1 MAMRAYERLAYRL
14 FARRAAR
21 AVERNPRLRHSLERA
36 HIYRRAEVYM
46 ASAIMTSLIVVLLTG
61 LPVLL
66 MLLASASGAIAV
78 PGRLMAFILPVPALA
93 GIVLYLLALVLPELR
108 AINRARDI
116 NAKLPYALNFVTTMA
131 SAGAT
136 PEVIFGA
143 LARQPIYGA
152 ASHEA
157 AWITRDVQLLGMD
170 IVTALGRAVDRSSSD
185 KWQDLLQGAIT
196 TLTSGGDLRTYF
208 NNKAEQ
214 FIYENRQ
221 EQKRF
226 LDGLGVLAES
236 FVTVVVAAPLFL
248 IVILSVMTSLGGS
261 AEQTL
266 TLGYALVLV
275 LLPLSQ
281 AGFAMTIK
289 TMTPEA

>member
-1 MAMRAYERLAYRL
+1 MALRSYEKLAYRL
-14 FARRAAR
+14 LGRRAIAG
-21 AVERNPRLRHSLERA
+21 VDRNPRLRHSLQRA
-36 HIYRRAEVYM
+36 HIYRRPDVYL
-46 ASAIMTSLIVVLLTG
+46 ASAMLTAIIVTVATG

-66 MLLASASGAIAV
+66 LLVGAITGAAAV
-78 PGRLMAFILPVPALA
+78 PGRVLVFIVPVPILA
-93 GIVLYLLALVLPELR
+93 GAVLYLLALILPELR
-108 AINRARDI
+108 AMNRQRDI
-116 NAKLPYALNFVTTMA
+116 NAKLPYALNYVTTMA

-136 PEVIFGA
+136 PEAIFA
-143 LARQPIYGA
+143 SLAQQPIYGA
-152 ASHEA
+152 VAHEA

-170 IVTALGRAVDRSSSD
+170 IVTALSRAVDRSSSE
-185 KWQDLLQGAIT
+185 KFQDLLQGAIT
-196 TLTSGGDLRTYF
+196 SLTSGGDLRTYF

-221 EQKRF
+221 DQKRF

-248 IVILSVMTSLGGS
+248 IVILSVMTSLGGD

-266 TLGYALVLV
+266 VLGYALVLV
-275 LLPLSQ
+275 LLPLAQ

>member
-1 MAMRAYERLAYRL
+1 MALHRYERFAYRIL
-14 FARRAAR
+14 GGRAA
-21 AVERNPRLRHSLERA
+21 AGVERNPRLRHSLQRA
-36 HIYRRAEVYM
+36 HIYRRPDVY
-46 ASAIMTSLIVVLLTG
+46 
-61 LPVLL
+61 
-66 MLLASASGAIAV
+66 LASAMMTAILVTLATAFPVLVLIIGAISGVVAV
-78 PGRLMAFILPVPALA
+78 PLRLLVFILPVPGLA
-93 GIVLYLLALVLPELR
+93 GAVLYLLALVMPELR
-108 AINRARDI
+108 TIGRARDI
-116 NAKLPYALNFVTTMA
+116 NAKLPYALNYVTTMS

-136 PEVIFGA
+136 PEAVFA
-143 LARQPIYGA
+143 SLAQQPIYGA
-152 ASHEA
+152 VAHEA

-170 IVTALGRAVDRSSSD
+170 IVTALARAVDRSSSE
-185 KWQDLLQGAIT
+185 KFQDLLQGAIT
-196 TLTSGGDLRTYF
+196 SLTSGGDLRTYF

-248 IVILSVMTSLGGS
+248 IVILSVMTSLGGD

-266 TLGYALVLV
+266 VLGYSLV
-275 LLPLSQ
+275 LLLLPLAQ
-281 AGFAMTIK
+281 FGFAMTIK

>member
-1 MAMRAYERLAYRL
+1 MAMRAYERTAYRL
-14 FARRAAR
+14 FGGRAAI

-46 ASAIMTSLIVVLLTG
+46 ASTMLTSLIVVVLTG

-66 MLLASASGAIAV
+66 MLAANASGAVAV
-78 PGRLMAFILPVPALA
+78 PARLLVFIIPVPFLA
-93 GIVLYLLALVLPELR
+93 GIVLYLLALVMPELR
-108 AINRARDI
+108 AITRARDI

-136 PEVIFGA
+136 PESIFAA

-152 ASHEA
+152 VAHEA

-170 IVTALGRAVDRSSSD
+170 IVTALGRAVDRSSSE

-214 FIYENRQ
+214 FLYENRQ

-261 AEQTL
+261 ADQTL
-266 TLGYALVLV
+266 TLGYALVLL

-281 AGFAMTIK
+281 FGFAMTIK

>member
-1 MAMRAYERLAYRL
+1 LALHGYEKLAYRL
-14 FARRAAR
+14 LGRRAVAG
-21 AVERNPRLRHSLERA
+21 VERNPRLRHSLQRA
-36 HIYRRAEVYM
+36 HIYRRPDVYL
-46 ASAIMTSLIVVLLTG
+46 ASAMLTSITVTLATG
-61 LPVLL
+61 LPVLV
-66 MLLASASGAIAV
+66 LLLGALTGAVAV
-78 PGRLMAFILPVPALA
+78 PGRVLVFIIPVPLLA
-93 GIVLYLLALVLPELR
+93 GAVLYLLALVLPELR
-108 AINRARDI
+108 AINRQRDI
-116 NAKLPYALNFVTTMA
+116 NAKLPYALNYVTTMA

-136 PEVIFGA
+136 PEAIFA
-143 LARQPIYGA
+143 SLAQQPIYGA
-152 ASHEA
+152 VAHEA

-170 IVTALGRAVDRSSSD
+170 IVTALSRAVDRSSSE
-185 KWQDLLQGAIT
+185 KFQDLLQGAIT
-196 TLTSGGDLRTYF
+196 SLTSGGDLRTYF

-221 EQKRF
+221 DQKRF

-248 IVILSVMTSLGGS
+248 IVILSVMTSLGGD

-266 TLGYALVLV
+266 VLGYALVLV
-275 LLPLSQ
+275 LLPLAK

>member
-1 MAMRAYERLAYRL
+1 MALHRYERLAYRL
-14 FARRAAR
+14 FGARAA
-21 AVERNPRLRHSLERA
+21 AGVERNPRLRHSLQRA
-36 HIYRRAEVYM
+36 HIYRRPEVYLAAAM
-46 ASAIMTSLIVVLLTG
+46 MTAVAVTVATAI
-61 LPVLL
+61 PVLL
-66 MLLASASGAIAV
+66 LLVAASAGAVALPARV
-78 PGRLMAFILPVPALA
+78 LVFILPVPLLA
-93 GIVLYLLALVLPELR
+93 GAVLYLLALVLPELR
-108 AINRARDI
+108 AINRSRDI
-116 NAKLPYALNFVTTMA
+116 NAKLPYALNYVTTMA

-136 PEVIFGA
+136 PEAIFSS
-143 LARQPIYGA
+143 LAQQPIYGA
-152 ASHEA
+152 VAHEA

-170 IVTALGRAVDRSSSD
+170 IVTALSRAVDRSSSE
-185 KWQDLLQGAIT
+185 KFQDLLQGAIT

-248 IVILSVMTSLGGS
+248 IVILSVMTSLGGDS
-261 AEQTL
+261 SQTL
-266 TLGYALVLV
+266 LLGYTLVLV
-275 LLPLSQ
+275 LLPLAQ
-281 AGFAMTIK
+281 FGFAMTIK

>member
-1 MAMRAYERLAYRL
+1 MALNAYERLAYRL
-14 FARRAAR
+14 LGKRAVKG
-21 AVERNPRLRHSLERA
+21 VERNPRLKLSLQRA
-36 HIYRRAEVYM
+36 HIYRRPDVYLASTM
-46 ASAIMTSLIVVLLTG
+46 LTSAIVVVFTAIPVILLLVAAGSGTQYLPSRMMVFIV
-61 LPVLL
+61 
-66 MLLASASGAIAV
+66 
-78 PGRLMAFILPVPALA
+78 PVPLLA
-93 GIVLYLLALVLPELR
+93 GIMLYLLSLVLPELR
-108 AINRARDI
+108 AINRARDL

-136 PEVIFGA
+136 PEAIFATLGK
-143 LARQPIYGA
+143 QPIYGA
-152 ASHEA
+152 VAHEA
-157 AWITRDVQLLGMD
+157 AWITRDVQLLGID
-170 IVTALGRAVDRSSSD
+170 IITALSRGVERSSSE

-196 TLTSGGDLRTYF
+196 SLTSGGDLRTYF
-208 NNKAEQ
+208 ANKAEQ

-248 IVILSVMTSLGGS
+248 IVILSVMTTLGGS
-261 AEQTL
+261 ADQAL
-266 TLGYALVLV
+266 VLGYALVLA

-281 AGFAMTIK
+281 LGFAMTIK